1 MNTLDGINF
10 PSDYFK
16 TVNGNSKTNSLE
28 SKLNS
33 DMGTSSEE
41 ELMEVCKEFEA
52 YFTEQVFKQ
61 MEKMI
66 PESEESSS
74 SSSSL
79 MDYCKDNLTQEY
91 ASMSSETQGIGLAQV
106 LFEQMKRNYNL

>member
-1 MNTLDGINF
+1 MSTIDGLNLTG
-10 PSDYFK
+10 DYYK
-16 TVNGNSKTNSLE
+16 TVNGNNNTNSLE

-33 DMGTSSEE
+33 NLDTSSEE
-41 ELMEVCKEFEA
+41 ELMKVCKEFEA

-66 PESEESSS
+66 PKSEESSS

-79 MDYCKDNLTQEY
+79 MGYCKDNLTQEY
-91 ASMSSETQGIGLAQV
+91 ASMSSETQGVGLAQV
-106 LFEQMKRNYNL
+106 LYEQMKRNYNL